1 MQVLIG
7 TYQKL
12 LSNKDFEHQK
22 KKKEKIKQVQSS
34 HKIN

>member
-22 KKKEKIKQVQSS
+22 KWENKTSKK
-34 HKIN
+34 

>member
-12 LSNKDFEHQK
+12 LSNKDFVLVAEPLALWPWK
-22 KKKEKIKQVQSS
+22 YFWLW
-34 HKIN
+34 

>member
-22 KKKEKIKQVQSS
+22 NEKIKQVKSS